1 MNFILKSK
9 GTEKSFRNLVRC
21 FGVDE
26 ELVRLNLYGN
36 NVDYEL
42 KNNFRSTAV
51 KKTYVDFMDVDRQAG
66 TVYHYTSSVNNN
78 TNAFSYI
85 PSNLALVSGGF
96 GMTFQTEV
104 YFPFKGNPGDPFF
117 QPFEQLSSSLFGMHT
132 AVEAAAGSSGQADTT
147 WNNPDVSEFK
157 VYAIRPEKNSRHAY
171 FQLTSSVMAINLTS
185 SVFDFVYDNEKWN
198 FAVRVKPTKH
208 H

>member
-1 MNFILKSK
+1 MFTNADAIEQLSSRDEDREYVDKLHNVKNQIYQNIYNNLSFILKSK

-51 KKTYVDFMDVDRQAG
+51 KKTYVDFMDVDRQAA
-66 TVYHYTSSVNNN
+66 TVYMMTSSVNNN
-78 TNAFSYI
+78 TNAYSYI
-85 PSNLALVSGGF
+85 ESNSNLISGGF

-104 YFPFKGNPGDPFF
+104 YFPNKGEEGDAFY
-117 QPFEQLSSSLFGMHT
+117 QPFIQLSSSLYGMHT
-132 AVEAAAGSSGQADTT
+132 AVEAAAG
-147 WNNPDVSEFK
+147 
-157 VYAIRPEKNSRHAY
+157 
-171 FQLTSSVMAINLTS
+171 
-185 SVFDFVYDNEKWN
+185 
-198 FAVRVKPTKH
+198 PTGS
-208 H
+208 